1 MDAKEFGAFIAGER
15 KAKGLTQKQ
24 LADTL
29 KVTDKA
35 VSRWENGHG
44 YPDIETLED
53 LSDALGLS
61 LMELMHS
68 KRLTEEEQSVT
79 LEDASKTISDTIR
92 FNIDDRKKER
102 RITALIS
109 SSSMLVI
116 LLISI
121 FKDLGPFVWGAE
133 IVGAVYLVASVW
145 MFIDAGRNR
154 NTKNILIGVLLA
166 MIPLFVLLLLLA
178 TSVKITT

>member
-1 MDAKEFGAFIAGER
+1 MDAKEFGSFIAGER

-109 SSSMLVI
+109 STSMLVI

-145 MFIDAGRNR
+145 MFIDAGRKI
-154 NTKNILIGVLLA
+154 NTSRCQMMLSLELRQCFILLHL
-166 MIPLFVLLLLLA
+166 MQ
-178 TSVKITT
+178 

>member
-1 MDAKEFGAFIAGER
+1 
-15 KAKGLTQKQ
+15 
-24 LADTL
+24 
-29 KVTDKA
+29 
-35 VSRWENGHG
+35 
-44 YPDIETLED
+44 
-53 LSDALGLS
+53 
-61 LMELMHS
+61 
-68 KRLTEEEQSVT
+68 
-79 LEDASKTISDTIR
+79 
-92 FNIDDRKKER
+92 
-102 RITALIS
+102 
-109 SSSMLVI
+109 MLVI

-121 FKDLGPFVWGAE
+121 FKDLGPFIWGAE

>member
-1 MDAKEFGAFIAGER
+1 MGVFGKRLREVRVYRGI
-15 KAKGLTQKQ
+15 TQEQMAEMADITRNMVGRYETTDQ
-24 LADTL
+24 LPSLDTL
-29 KVTDKA
+29 VRIA
-35 VSRWENGHG
+35 
-44 YPDIETLED
+44 
-53 LSDALGLS
+53 DALGLS

-102 RITALIS
+102 RITALVS
-109 SSSMLVI
+109 ASSMLVI

-166 MIPLFVLLLLLA
+166 MIPLFILLLLLA